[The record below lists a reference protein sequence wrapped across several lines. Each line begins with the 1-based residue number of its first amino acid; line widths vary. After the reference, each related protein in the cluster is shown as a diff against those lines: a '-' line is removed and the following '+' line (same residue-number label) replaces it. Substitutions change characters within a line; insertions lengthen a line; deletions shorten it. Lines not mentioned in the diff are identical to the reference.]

1 MGVRIT
7 TEVEIDLDA
16 VKDRLSP
23 LELMDVF
30 TAAAN
35 KLALA
40 AEEMAVNTARFGH
53 PGKQGAIDVLVRC
66 GEADMLLRLRDDGTP
81 FDPTVYTPEERQTI
95 AVGGIEVV
103 RRVASDISYARQL
116 GFNVT
121 IVTVPAARLA
131 GQVP

>member
-35 KLALA
+35 KLADNDVTPAQRRALA
-40 AEEMAVNTARFGH
+40 EAFRRGLCENAKRLLAEAFASEYIHQTLN
-53 PGKQGAIDVLVRC
+53 I
-66 GEADMLLRLRDDGTP
+66 
-81 FDPTVYTPEERQTI
+81 PE
-95 AVGGIEVV
+95 
-103 RRVASDISYARQL
+103 
-116 GFNVT
+116 F
-121 IVTVPAARLA
+121 P
-131 GQVP
+131 